1 MRTSSHAQR
10 ACDNFCGFDNVSL
23 VSVPCSSLTD
33 FGFVVLEKVFENVF
47 SILIGQV
54 LVVLSP
60 IQRVVNNEVS
70 IVLFDCA
77 QAFVVLRSQ
86 TKQLLKVFIEI
97 DFMTI
102 LVLPNK
108 PIQRNAL
115 NDRVQVLV
123 RRRTYKNFSTL
134 MVREEH

>member
-1 MRTSSHAQR
+1 MSIPR
-10 ACDNFCGFDNVSL
+10 
-23 VSVPCSSLTD
+23 SSLTN
-33 FGFVVLEKVFENVF
+33 FGFVVIQEVFKDVF
-47 SILIGQV
+47 PILIDQV

-60 IQRVVNNEVS
+60 IQRVVNNEIS
-70 IVLFDCA
+70 IVLFDSA

-86 TKQLLKVFIEI
+86 TKQLMKVFIEI

-102 LVLPNK
+102 LVFSNK

-123 RRRTYKNFSTL
+123 
-134 MVREEH
+134 